1 MITPTGEEQQVYQ
14 LPEVPTTNFEEIWF
28 QAENPFAQFS
38 MEEKLIGK
46 KRKLNQLKEN
56 QKKYQKI
63 EEENSNLKEQLQNNQ
78 EYTRKIQSD
87 YNLILHKL
95 DEAESEN
102 HQFRRNNQIH
112 IDLTLQENTELRN
125 NNSELLEENE
135 QLRNELEKTTNEKM
149 KISCLLTLVSDQLEE
164 VEESRDN
171 LVQFLAENRD
181 SRYKNEFQLKKGT
194 PVIDLDDF

>member
-1 MITPTGEEQQVYQ
+1 MITPTGEEQVYQ
-14 LPEVPTTNFEEIWF
+14 LPEVSTTNFEEIWF
-28 QAENPFAQFS
+28 QSENPFAQFS

-63 EEENSNLKEQLQNNQ
+63 EEENSNLRFQVEQLQSRNNYINLIEEENNQ
-78 EYTRKIQSD
+78 LKEIND
-87 YNLILHKL
+87 ELIEK
-95 DEAESEN
+95 
-102 HQFRRNNQIH
+102 NNQ
-112 IDLTLQENTELRN
+112 L
-125 NNSELLEENE
+125 NE
-135 QLRNELEKTTNEKM
+135 DLEKTTNEKM
-149 KISCLLTLVSDQLEE
+149 KISSLLTLVSDQLEE

-181 SRYKNEFQLKKGT
+181 NRYKNEFQLKKGT